1 MADRFNTIAG
11 WTLFSGI
18 VALGLS
24 SLSAHY
30 FQAGKVEHGPEEE
43 GATAKPV
50 GEPIEALLAKADMA
64 KGEASFKKC
73 MSCHTIDQGGA
84 AGLGPNLYGVLGR
97 ALAGGGFAYS
107 DALKG
112 KGGKWDWAS
121 MNDWLTSPSA
131 FAQGTKMSFAGLS
144 DPQERANLM
153 VYLNSKGSSLALPAV
168 PETKEAAA
176 PEAAGD
182 AGDGDKGGNAAKA
195 GDAAKGQPKAAET
208 AK

>member
-30 FQAGKVEHGPEEE
+30 FEAGKVEHGTEEE

-50 GEPIEALLAKADMA
+50 GEPFEALLAKADMA

-84 AGLGPNLYGVLGR
+84 AGLGPNLYGVLGK

-112 KGGKWDWAS
+112 KGGKWDWAN

-168 PETKEAAA
+168 PEKKEAAT
-176 PEAAGD
+176 PEAA
-182 AGDGDKGGNAAKA
+182 AEA